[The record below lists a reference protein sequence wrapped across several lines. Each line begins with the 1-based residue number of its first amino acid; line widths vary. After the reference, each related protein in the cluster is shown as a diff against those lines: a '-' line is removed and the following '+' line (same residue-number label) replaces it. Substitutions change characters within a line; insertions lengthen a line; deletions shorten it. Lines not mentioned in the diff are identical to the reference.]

1 MRRIPIAPVAAII
14 LALTPALWAQDVP
27 PGQVEAGAG
36 EATPTQPA
44 PADVIAASVDD
55 PRLRLLLQEILERNP
70 DLAALAAT
78 ARAASL
84 RTPQVKAMPDPVL
97 SITAFLMSPETRVG
111 PQYGTVALSQ
121 RFPWFGKLPL
131 REQVALADA
140 AGAAARVEARR
151 LQLVTEVRRLAH
163 ELAWVDL
170 WEREIEA
177 DRSTL
182 MHYEELTRARYTSG
196 VGLQQPIIKLQA
208 EITRDETRLLELS
221 TLRSTLGARLN
232 AMRDRP
238 ERTPLPTFELPPVR
252 ELQLD
257 MAALRTAALARRPEF
272 AEVDALL
279 ARAGHRAEL
288 ARKDSTPDVTAG
300 IAWTWVGERKDAAGR
315 ANPPEDNGRDVLAL
329 FGSINLPVHR
339 ANRAAAV
346 EEAGEER
353 LTAEAR
359 RRSITAGIEGDLAD
373 LTQKIEDAWRRLRL
387 FEDVLILQARQSLDS
402 AESGYA
408 TGTQDALDL
417 LDAERILLEVRIATA
432 RARTDWAVALAR
444 LEGVT
449 GTPLAQIPELE
460 INR

>member
-1 MRRIPIAPVAAII
+1 MRKIPIAPVVAII

-27 PGQVEAGAG
+27 PAQVEAGAG
-36 EATPTQPA
+36 EATAPRPA

-84 RTPQVKAMPDPVL
+84 RAPQVKAMPDPVL

-111 PQYGTVALSQ
+111 PQHGTVALSQ

-151 LQLVTEVRRLAH
+151 LQLVTEARRLAH

-182 MHYEELTRARYTSG
+182 MHYEELARARYTSG

-208 EITRDETRLLELS
+208 EITRDETRLVELS

-288 ARKDSTPDVTAG
+288 AQKDSTPDVTAG

>member
-1 MRRIPIAPVAAII
+1 VRRIPIAPVAAII